1 MIKTFHFIL
10 PKVAQFTRQV
20 KAFSPK
26 LPDSQL
32 QHYED
37 ANIQLIE
44 EYIDYHSVI
53 FYRVQAQVQRTFHL
67 SVQTNKSDYHL
78 LYNRHSVSTIKIEHA
93 ANNSHLQLPAGYDT
107 YAYIPKGKMQT
118 LLVQGEYLI
127 YGVLVD
133 IGYIRSA
140 IFKEDHFL
148 FKFSTAHR
156 RDKKRLYQSAI
167 WPIKEKTD
175 YQLTKIEDYFFN
187 YHKDNEAMAVKLVY
201 DLFDIAIY
209 KNFEHYEKI
218 DPDQFLAERAEQMI
232 RDQVMQTFSTCS
244 IQAIADQLQIDISKL
259 DKLYKTAY
267 GETPRQTWN
276 TLMIQKAK
284 DLLLAGHSVKEVSN
298 YCGYGSQQN
307 FSAFFRKQTGICP
320 SAYK

>member
-67 SVQTNKSDYHL
+67 SLQTNKSDYHL

-127 YGVLVD
+127 YGILVD

-156 RDKKRLYQSAI
+156 RNKKRLYQSAI

-259 DKLYKTAY
+259 DKLYKNAY

>member
-32 QHYED
+32 QRYED

-53 FYRVQAQVQRTFHL
+53 FYRLQAQVQRTFHL

-259 DKLYKTAY
+259 DKLYKNAY

>member
-259 DKLYKTAY
+259 DKLYKAVY
-267 GETPRQTWN
+267 GETPRKTWN

>member
-10 PKVAQFTRQV
+10 PKVSEFSEQV
-20 KAFSPK
+20 KALLPK

-32 QHYED
+32 QRYED
-37 ANIQLIE
+37 IGIQLVE

-53 FYRVQAQVQRTFHL
+53 FYRVQVQVQSTFQL
-67 SVQTNKSDYHL
+67 SLHTNKSDYHL
-78 LYNRHSVSTIKIEHA
+78 LYNRHSVSTIKIEHT
-93 ANNSHLQLPAGYDT
+93 ANNSHVQLPSGYDT
-107 YAYIPKGKMQT
+107 YVYIPKGKMQT
-118 LLVQGEYLI
+118 VLLQGEYLI

-133 IGYIRSA
+133 RGYIRSA

-148 FKFSTAHR
+148 FKFSTAR
-156 RDKKRLYQSAI
+156 LRDKKRLYQSAL
-167 WPIKEKTD
+167 WPIKEKTS
-175 YQLTKIEDYFFN
+175 YQLSRIEDHFFN

-218 DPDQFLAERAEQMI
+218 DPDLLLAERAERMI
-232 RDQVMQTFSTCS
+232 RDQVTQTFSICS
-244 IQAIADQLQIDISKL
+244 IQAIADQLQVDISNL
-259 DKLYKTAY
+259 DKLYKTVY
-267 GETPRQTWN
+267 GETPRHTWN

-284 DLLLAGHSVKEVSN
+284 DLLLAGYSVKEVSN

>member
-10 PKVAQFTRQV
+10 PQVTQFTRQV

-32 QHYED
+32 QRYED

-133 IGYIRSA
+133 IGYIRSP

-148 FKFSTAHR
+148 FKFSTAHL
-156 RDKKRLYQSAI
+156 RDKKRLYQSAA
-167 WPIKEKTD
+167 WPIKEKTS
-175 YQLTKIEDYFFN
+175 YQLSRIEEHFFN

-218 DPDQFLAERAEQMI
+218 DPDQFLAERAKRMI
-232 RDQVMQTFSTCS
+232 RDQVTQTFSTCS
-244 IQAIADQLQIDISKL
+244 IQVIADQLQIDISKL
-259 DKLYKTAY
+259 DKLYKTVY

-276 TLMIQKAK
+276 TLIIQKAK

>member
-26 LPDSQL
+26 LPDSHL

-53 FYRVQAQVQRTFHL
+53 FYRVQAQVQGTFHL

-218 DPDQFLAERAEQMI
+218 DPDQFLAERAKRMI

-244 IQAIADQLQIDISKL
+244 IQVIADQLQIDISKL
-259 DKLYKTAY
+259 DKLYKTVY

-276 TLMIQKAK
+276 TLMIQRAK

>member
-1 MIKTFHFIL
+1 MIKTFDFIL

-26 LPDSQL
+26 LPDSHL
-32 QHYED
+32 QRYED

-67 SVQTNKSDYHL
+67 SVQTNKPDYHL

-148 FKFSTAHR
+148 FKFSTAHL
-156 RDKKRLYQSAI
+156 RDKKRLYQSAA
-167 WPIKEKTD
+167 WPIKEKTS
-175 YQLTKIEDYFFN
+175 YQLSRIEEHFFN
-187 YHKDNEAMAVKLVY
+187 YHKDNEAMAVKLIY

-218 DPDQFLAERAEQMI
+218 DPDQFLAERAKRMI
-232 RDQVMQTFSTCS
+232 RDQVTQTFSTCS
-244 IQAIADQLQIDISKL
+244 IQVIADQLQIDISKL
-259 DKLYKTAY
+259 DKLYKTVY

-276 TLMIQKAK
+276 TLIIQKAK

>member
-10 PKVAQFTRQV
+10 PEVAQFTRQV

-32 QHYED
+32 QRYED

-53 FYRVQAQVQRTFHL
+53 FYRLQAQVQGTFHL

-93 ANNSHLQLPAGYDT
+93 VNNSHLQLPAGYDT
-107 YAYIPKGKMQT
+107 FAYIPKGKMQM

-167 WPIKEKTD
+167 WPIKEKTS
-175 YQLTKIEDYFFN
+175 YQLSRIEEHFFN

-218 DPDQFLAERAEQMI
+218 DPDQFLAERAKRMI

-244 IQAIADQLQIDISKL
+244 IQVIADQLKIDISKL
-259 DKLYKTAY
+259 DKLYKTVY

-276 TLMIQKAK
+276 TLIIQKAK

>member
-1 MIKTFHFIL
+1 MIKTFNFIL
-10 PKVAQFTRQV
+10 PEVAQFTKQV

-32 QHYED
+32 HRYED
-37 ANIQLIE
+37 VGIQLIE

-53 FYRVQAQVQRTFHL
+53 FYRVQAQVHRTFQL
-67 SVQTNKSDYHL
+67 SVQTNKPDYHL
-78 LYNRHSVSTIKIEHA
+78 LYNRYSVSTIKIEHTT
-93 ANNSHLQLPAGYDT
+93 NNSHVQLPSGYDT

-118 LLVQGEYLI
+118 VLVQGEYLI

-140 IFKEDHFL
+140 IFKKDHFL
-148 FKFSTAHR
+148 FKFSTAHL

-175 YQLTKIEDYFFN
+175 YQLTKIEAHFFN

-218 DPDQFLAERAEQMI
+218 DPDQFLAERAERII
-232 RDQVMQTFSTCS
+232 RDQVTQTFSTCS

-259 DKLYKTAY
+259 DKLYKTVY
-267 GETPRQTWN
+267 GATPRQTWN

>member
-53 FYRVQAQVQRTFHL
+53 FYRVQAQVQGTFHL

-218 DPDQFLAERAEQMI
+218 DPDQFLAERAKRMI

-267 GETPRQTWN
+267 GETPRKTWN

>member
-10 PKVAQFTRQV
+10 PEVAQFTKQV
-20 KAFSPK
+20 KAFLPK

-32 QHYED
+32 QRYED
-37 ANIQLIE
+37 ASIQLLE

-53 FYRVQAQVQRTFHL
+53 FYRLQAQVQRTFQL

-78 LYNRHSVSTIKIEHA
+78 LYNRHSVSTIKIEHT
-93 ANNSHLQLPAGYDT
+93 ANNSHVQLPSEYDT
-107 YAYIPKGKMQT
+107 YAYIPKGEMQT
-118 LLVQGEYLI
+118 ILMQGEYLI

-148 FKFSTAHR
+148 FKFSTAHL
-156 RDKKRLYQSAI
+156 RDKKRLYQSAL
-167 WPIKEKTD
+167 WPIKEKTS
-175 YQLTKIEDYFFN
+175 YQLSRIEEHFFN

-218 DPDQFLAERAEQMI
+218 DPDQFLAERAERMI
-232 RDQVMQTFSTCS
+232 RDQVTQTFSSCS
-244 IQAIADQLQIDISKL
+244 IHAIAEQLQVDMSRLNKI
-259 DKLYKTAY
+259 YKAIY
-267 GETPRQTWN
+267 SESPKQTW
-276 TLMIQKAK
+276 TRHLILKAQE
-284 DLLLAGHSVKEVSN
+284 LLLAGHSVKEVSN

-307 FSAFFRKQTGICP
+307 FSAFFRKHTGICP
-320 SAYK
+320 RAYK

>member
-1 MIKTFHFIL
+1 
-10 PKVAQFTRQV
+10 
-20 KAFSPK
+20 
-26 LPDSQL
+26 
-32 QHYED
+32 
-37 ANIQLIE
+37 
-44 EYIDYHSVI
+44 
-53 FYRVQAQVQRTFHL
+53 
-67 SVQTNKSDYHL
+67 
-78 LYNRHSVSTIKIEHA
+78 
-93 ANNSHLQLPAGYDT
+93 
-107 YAYIPKGKMQT
+107 MQT

-218 DPDQFLAERAEQMI
+218 DPDQFLAERAKRMI

-259 DKLYKTAY
+259 DKLYKTVY

-276 TLMIQKAK
+276 TLMIQRAK

>member
-53 FYRVQAQVQRTFHL
+53 FYRLQAQVQRTFHL

-78 LYNRHSVSTIKIEHA
+78 LYNRHSVSTIKIEHS

-175 YQLTKIEDYFFN
+175 YQLTKIEDYFFY

-218 DPDQFLAERAEQMI
+218 DPDQFLAERAKRMI
-232 RDQVMQTFSTCS
+232 RDQVTQTFSTCS
-244 IQAIADQLQIDISKL
+244 IQVIADQLQIDISKL

-276 TLMIQKAK
+276 TLIIQKAK

>member
-53 FYRVQAQVQRTFHL
+53 FYRVQAQVQGTFHL

>member
-10 PKVAQFTRQV
+10 PEVAQFTKQV
-20 KAFSPK
+20 KAFLPK

-32 QHYED
+32 QRYED
-37 ANIQLIE
+37 ASIQLLE

-53 FYRVQAQVQRTFHL
+53 FYRLQAQVQRTFQL

-78 LYNRHSVSTIKIEHA
+78 LYNRHSVSTIKIEHT
-93 ANNSHLQLPAGYDT
+93 ANNSHVQLPSGYDT
-107 YAYIPKGKMQT
+107 YAYIPKGEMQT
-118 LLVQGEYLI
+118 ILMQGEYLI

-148 FKFSTAHR
+148 FKFSTAHL
-156 RDKKRLYQSAI
+156 RDKKRLYQSAL
-167 WPIKEKTD
+167 WPIKEKTS
-175 YQLTKIEDYFFN
+175 YQLSRIEEHFFN

-218 DPDQFLAERAEQMI
+218 DPDLLLAERAERMI
-232 RDQVMQTFSTCS
+232 RDQVMQTFSSRS
-244 IQAIADQLQIDISKL
+244 IHAIAEQLQVDMSRLNKI
-259 DKLYKTAY
+259 YKAIY
-267 GETPRQTWN
+267 SESPKQTW
-276 TLMIQKAK
+276 TRHLILKAQE
-284 DLLLAGHSVKEVSN
+284 LLLAGHSVKEVSN

-307 FSAFFRKQTGICP
+307 FSAFFRKHTGICP
-320 SAYK
+320 RAYK

>member
-10 PKVAQFTRQV
+10 PKVSEFSAQV
-20 KAFSPK
+20 KALLPK

-32 QHYED
+32 QRYED
-37 ANIQLIE
+37 IGIQLVE

-53 FYRVQAQVQRTFHL
+53 FYRLQVQVQSTFQL

-78 LYNRHSVSTIKIEHA
+78 LYNRHSISTIKIKHT
-93 ANNSHLQLPAGYDT
+93 ANNSQVQLPSGYDS
-107 YAYIPKGKMQT
+107 YVYIPKGKMQT
-118 LLVQGEYLI
+118 VLLQGEYLI

-133 IGYIRSA
+133 RGYIRSA

-148 FKFSTAHR
+148 FKFSTAHL
-156 RDKKRLYQSAI
+156 RDKKRLYQSTI
-167 WPIKEKTD
+167 WPIKEKTS
-175 YQLTKIEDYFFN
+175 YQLSRIEDHFFN
-187 YHKDNEAMAVKLVY
+187 YHKDNEAMAIKTVY

-209 KNFEHYEKI
+209 KNFEHYGKI
-218 DPDQFLAERAEQMI
+218 DPDQLLAERAEQMI

-244 IQAIADQLQIDISKL
+244 IQVIADELQIDISKL
-259 DKLYKTAY
+259 DKLYKTVY

-284 DLLLAGHSVKEVSN
+284 DLLLAGYSVKEVSN
-298 YCGYGSQQN
+298 YCGYGQQQN
-307 FSAFFRKQTGICP
+307 FSTFFRKQTGGCP

>member
-10 PKVAQFTRQV
+10 PQVPQFTKQV
-20 KAFSPK
+20 RAFLPK

-32 QHYED
+32 QRYED
-37 ANIQLIE
+37 ASIQLLE
-44 EYIDYHSVI
+44 EYIDYHSVL
-53 FYRVQAQVQRTFHL
+53 FYRVQAQVQRTFQL
-67 SVQTNKSDYHL
+67 SVQTDKSDYHL
-78 LYNRHSVSTIKIEHA
+78 LYNRYSVSTINIEHSA
-93 ANNSHLQLPAGYDT
+93 DNSHVQLPSGYDT
-107 YAYIPKGKMQT
+107 YAYIPKGKMQI

-140 IFKEDHFL
+140 IFKKDHFL
-148 FKFSTAHR
+148 FKFSTSHL
-156 RDKKRLYQSAI
+156 RDKKRLYQSAL
-167 WPIKEKTD
+167 WPIKEKTS
-175 YQLTKIEDYFFN
+175 YQLSRIEEHFFN

-218 DPDQFLAERAEQMI
+218 DSVQFLAERTERMI
-232 RDQVMQTFSTCS
+232 RDQVTQTFSSCS
-244 IQAIADQLQIDISKL
+244 IHAIAEQLQVDMSRLNKI
-259 DKLYKTAY
+259 YKAIY
-267 GETPRQTWN
+267 SESPKQTW
-276 TLMIQKAK
+276 TRHLILKAQE
-284 DLLLAGHSVKEVSN
+284 LLLAGHSVKEVSN

-307 FSAFFRKQTGICP
+307 FSAFFRKHTGVCP

>member
-53 FYRVQAQVQRTFHL
+53 FYRVQAQVQGTFHL

-218 DPDQFLAERAEQMI
+218 DPDQFLAERANRMI
-232 RDQVMQTFSTCS
+232 RDQVTQTFSTCS
-244 IQAIADQLQIDISKL
+244 IQVIADQLQIDISKL
-259 DKLYKTAY
+259 DKLYKTVY

-276 TLMIQKAK
+276 TLIIQKAK